1 MPSFLSDDFLI
12 LVLYGATEKGN
23 SMMRGYFFVNVST
36 SVFHAFFFSYFNAPP
51 PTVLVVSKNIA
62 RSQMAA
68 SNTFHQLLRC
78 QVVLNNGLLSEIV
91 LLIII

>member
-51 PTVLVVSKNIA
+51 RFWLTVK
-62 RSQMAA
+62 
-68 SNTFHQLLRC
+68 TLRDRKWLPQIHFTSCRGVKLFLTTDFC
-78 QVVLNNGLLSEIV
+78 QKLFC
-91 LLIII
+91 